1 MPLYANQQAW
11 IDGIREWLDVDIAEY
26 TDARLGEFLYLGEET
41 LNRRVRNRHTEL
53 FTTAVIGATDAGA
66 VTFPSDFQEMRS
78 VHLEVTG
85 DAIDT
90 VSPAEF
96 FKLKVQGDTQNDTPI
111 VYMMVGR
118 VGYFYPYGAGSSLSI
133 IYYRKIPH
141 LVSGSVETN
150 IFTDEFSDA
159 LLYAALSAAAPYM
172 IDDVRINMWRSELDR
187 VIGEVNALKHVE
199 HMGNAPLRRRINLR

>member
-11 IDGIREWLDVDIAEY
+11 IDGIREWLDVDIIEY
-26 TDARLGEFLYLGEET
+26 TDVRLGQFLYLGEET
-41 LNRRVRNRHTEL
+41 LNRRIRNRHTEL

-85 DAIDT
+85 DAIDA

-96 FKLKVQGDTQNDTPI
+96 FKLRVKGNPDTDTPL
-111 VYMMVGR
+111 VYMLVAN
-118 VGYFYPYGAGSSLSI
+118 VGYFFPYGSGSSLSI

-141 LVSGSVETN
+141 LVSGSVETSV
-150 IFTDEFSDA
+150 FTDEFSDA
-159 LLYAALSAAAPYM
+159 LLFASLLSAAPYM
-172 IDDVRINMWRSELDR
+172 IDDVRMSMWGTKLDS
-187 VIGEVNALKHVE
+187 ILAEINALKHVE
-199 HMGNAPLRRRINLR
+199 HLGNAPLRRRINLR